1 MVFVCLCSSIVFFD
15 CHQVSATA
23 ESEITRFDVP
33 EGKATK
39 TLKQAAQQAEIE
51 FIFSASAVR
60 GVRTQPIQGEFLP
73 VEAFNLM
80 LAGTSLAVFQHEK
93 SGVYTIRNAAIA
105 DNANGYSK
113 PVDTTPMNEKK
124 KTIGSLFKGLLALAV
139 AGSPSLSAQDG
150 TDEIYEL
157 SPFSVDAADNT
168 GYTATSTLSGTRIR
182 TDLKDLGAA
191 ISVVTSELM
200 EDLGATDAG
209 SLLSYTSNMEVGGN
223 QGNFSGAGV
232 SVTSRID
239 LSESRAN
246 PQNNQRVRGIFRADL
261 TRGLFLTDIPFDSYN
276 TSRVTISRGPN
287 SLLFGIGSP
296 GGVIDNS
303 LKEAI
308 FNENFGEAKFR
319 FDNYGSFRTEL
330 DLNRSLV
337 DGRIALRI
345 AALRDDAEYKQK
357 PAWNEDQR
365 IFANLNA
372 ILFENRDSE
381 LLDATRL
388 KINGE
393 FGTSKGSPVEVIPPS
408 VAYTGWFEPTPASLQ
423 QFTGETVPSKIVSPN
438 EGGSWVFQET
448 YNPFIRNSEGQLNTN
463 VHPAIFQGPGITFTN
478 ANSAIPDV
486 GTGDGLQVNY
496 GAIPWRSSD
505 TLDSSGLAGT
515 AGIMAAYGAG
525 APGDTALKR
534 VTEYH
539 ANSPFGEPFAVGF
552 TVPSLQNRNVFDY
565 RNQVYSGGIDR
576 IDREF
581 DAKSI
586 ALEQTFLNNKF
597 GFDIAYNEQHYES
610 TEDFYFS
617 GGRGGSTGGP
627 YDIYVTISEYLTDGQ
642 PNPNFGRAYTRVS
655 APEVFFEESDRETYR
670 VTAFGEIDFSEKDGW
685 SKYFGKHRITG
696 LFSDYELN
704 THGTASLDAVNSTE
718 FDPRSAGR
726 NRRLNQ
732 SGRWVNTV
740 VYTSDSLIGLS
751 SVDDVR
757 LEQMNIS
764 RPQPGDAYDGIYVE
778 LLNVGKYSASNPAP
792 RVVDRGE
799 YFIERILNNETIGKS
814 EIESQAVSWQSY
826 FLDNHIIGLVGYRE
840 DDTNS
845 FGRANESEVGFD
857 DTDVDGRWSP
867 DFTRL
872 SATPGLSQTADSF
885 TWSVV
890 GRYPEDL
897 IGELPWGM
905 DLQAHYAESENFNPI
920 GLRSSAFGQAIGQ
933 PTGTTKEYGFTT
945 SFADNRVSIKLNWFE
960 TSLQNLSAGGAF
972 EIANDSLQ
980 SVSLYRQAELAG
992 KPWAEN
998 LALVDGSPESFPIQ
1012 DYNTY
1017 YQLAQS
1023 DIPSELLA
1031 IYNPRQED
1039 TDGDGVWDTLDWD
1052 TVPNLSTTRNL
1063 LAEGFEVEM
1072 VASLTPSW
1080 RVMANISQQESINA
1094 NTAAVMLE
1102 AASEFLQNSRS
1113 SRTFEVVQQRL
1124 VADRTVGDTWFR
1136 DRFVPLVAQTS
1147 LDGTK
1152 SQEQREWRFAG
1163 ITNYEFLEGRFKG
1176 VELGGAVR
1184 WEDEAATGYVTTFDP
1199 NAEVAIPIADTSRPH
1214 LDDGLFSG
1222 DLWAAYSR
1230 KIRNDTMDWRIQ
1242 LNIRNAFGDNDDI
1255 PVRTNPDGQVA
1266 VVRIP
1271 NPRTISITNSIKF

>member
-1 MVFVCLCSSIVFFD
+1 MR
-15 CHQVSATA
+15 
-23 ESEITRFDVP
+23 RFDVL
-33 EGKATK
+33 EGKASK
-39 TLKQAAQQAEIE
+39 TLKQAARQAEVE
-51 FIFSASAVR
+51 FLFSASVVR
-60 GVRTQPIQGEFLP
+60 GVRTHPVAGEFTP
-73 VEAFNLM
+73 FGAFNLM

-93 SGVYTIRNAAIA
+93 SGVYTIRKVAITEDA
-105 DNANGYSK
+105 DGDSN
-113 PVDTTPMNEKK
+113 PVSTPPMNEKK
-124 KTIGSLFKGLLALAV
+124 SIFSGLLKGLLGLAIASSSSV
-139 AGSPSLSAQDG
+139 SAQDENE
-150 TDEIYEL
+150 EIYEL
-157 SPFSVDAADNT
+157 SPFSVDAAEDT

-209 SLLSYTSNMEVGGN
+209 SLLSYTANMEVGGN

-232 SVTSRID
+232 SATSRMD

-246 PQNNQRVRGIFRADL
+246 PQNNQRVRGLFRADL

-296 GGVIDNS
+296 GGVVDNS

-308 FNENFGEAKFR
+308 FNERFGEAKFR
-319 FDNYGSFRTEL
+319 FDNYGSFRSEL

-337 DGRIALRI
+337 DGRVALRI
-345 AALRDDAEYKQK
+345 AAVSDDIKYKQK
-357 PAWNEDQR
+357 PAWNKDER
-365 IFANLNA
+365 LFANLNA
-372 ILFENRDSE
+372 ILLENRNSDF
-381 LLDATRL
+381 LDATRL
-388 KINGE
+388 KMNGE
-393 FGTSKGSPVEVIPPS
+393 FGSSRGSPVEVIPPS
-408 VAYTGWFEPTPASLQ
+408 VAYTGWFEPTPAGLQ
-423 QFTGETVPSKIVSPN
+423 QFTGETVPSRIVSPT

-448 YNPFIRNSEGQLNTN
+448 YNPFSRNSEGQLNTN

-486 GTGDGLQVNY
+486 GTGDGLQINY
-496 GAIPWRSSD
+496 GAIPWSSSD

-515 AGIMAAYGAG
+515 PGVIAAYGAG
-525 APGDTALKR
+525 APGSTALKR

-565 RNQVYSGGIDR
+565 RNLVYSGGIDR

-597 GFDIAYNEQHYES
+597 GFDIAYDRQHYES

-627 YDIYVTISEYLTDGQ
+627 YDIYITISEYLTNGQ

-655 APEVFFEESDRETYR
+655 APEVFFEESDRETFR
-670 VTAFGEIDFSEKDGW
+670 VTTFGEFDFSERDDW

-732 SGRWVNTV
+732 SGRWVNTM

-751 SVDDVR
+751 SMDDVR

-764 RPQPGDAYDGIYVE
+764 RPQPGDTYDGIFVE
-778 LLNVGKYSASNPAP
+778 LLNVGKYSAANPAP

-799 YFIERILNNETIGKS
+799 YFIERILNDETIGKS

-826 FLDNHIIGLVGYRE
+826 FLDDQIIGLVGYRK
-840 DDTNS
+840 DDTKS

-857 DTDVDGRWSP
+857 DTDVDGRWNP
-867 DFTRL
+867 EFTRL
-872 SATPGLSQTADSF
+872 SAIPGLSQTADSF

-890 GRYPEDL
+890 GRYPEEL
-897 IGELPWGM
+897 VGELPWGM
-905 DLQAHYAESENFNPI
+905 DLQVHYAESENFNPI
-920 GLRSSAFGQAIGQ
+920 GLRSNAFGKAIGQ
-933 PTGTTKEYGFTT
+933 PTGATKEYGFTT
-945 SFADNRVSIKLNWFE
+945 SFADNRVSIKFNWFE

-972 EIANDSLQ
+972 EIANDSLA
-980 SVSLYRQAELAG
+980 SISLYRQAELEG
-992 KPWAEN
+992 KPWTEN
-998 LALVDGSPESFPIQ
+998 LIFVNGEPQNFPIQ
-1012 DYNTY
+1012 DYATY

-1023 DIPSELLA
+1023 DIPASLLA

-1039 TDGDGVWDTLDWD
+1039 TDGDNVWDTLDWD
-1052 TVPNLSTTRNL
+1052 TIPNLSTTRDL
-1063 LAEGFEVEM
+1063 LAQGFEVEM
-1072 VASLTPSW
+1072 VASITPSW
-1080 RVMANISQQESINA
+1080 RVMANLSQQESINA
-1094 NTAAVMLE
+1094 NTAAAMLE
-1102 AASEFLQNSRS
+1102 AAREFLQNSRS

-1163 ITNYEFLEGRFKG
+1163 ITNYEFHEGRLKG
-1176 VELGGAVR
+1176 VEIGGAVR
-1184 WEDEAATGYVTTFDP
+1184 WGDEAATGYVTTFDP

-1242 LNIRNAFGDNDDI
+1242 LNIRNAFGDDSDI

-1266 VVRIP
+1266 VIRIP
-1271 NPRTISITNSIKF
+1271 NPRTISITNSIRF